1 MPAATRNPLTEF
13 LFRHHPAIYRRTG
26 GKIGG
31 KIGNAPVLLLNTIGR
46 KTGQPRSNCLMCV
59 ERENGWAIA
68 ASWAG
73 EPKHPIWYLNLMAAP
88 DTNIEWQGK
97 IEPVR
102 ARLLQGEERD
112 QVWQEIVAQDE
123 GFSVYE
129 ERTSGVR
136 EIPVVLL
143 EKRPARILYGMNCS
157 YFTGKLEA
165 YFQTKGIPFEFRE
178 MNRAEFINCGK
189 ETGVMQFPCVKEPD
203 GTWLTD
209 TTKIIEHFEGL
220 ASGRPVTP
228 SDPVAGFCS
237 RMFEDLFDEWYWR
250 PALYYRWAHADD
262 ARLMST
268 ELARQLLRDVP
279 APLFLSRLFILLR
292 QRQVYMKKD
301 GVTKSTAPLIEAQ
314 YLASLTELNKILA
327 KRPYLF
333 GEVPC
338 EADFGLFGPFFR
350 HFFCDPTS
358 GRLMRNQAPNLLHWV
373 TRLWSTRP
381 SDIAD
386 KNSISEIPDDLDY
399 FFDMISDDYLPYL
412 KANADAVAQGDA
424 NVGYRAQ
431 NADWEVPVAPYR
443 ARCLNDLKQGYL
455 ALDEQAQMKVAEL
468 LSASAITI
476 LKMPLTKIIDET
488 RIVGRLGLRT

>member
-1 MPAATRNPLTEF
+1 
-13 LFRHHPAIYRRTG
+13 
-26 GKIGG
+26 
-31 KIGNAPVLLLNTIGR
+31 
-46 KTGQPRSNCLMCV
+46 
-59 ERENGWAIA
+59 
-68 ASWAG
+68 
-73 EPKHPIWYLNLMAAP
+73 
-88 DTNIEWQGK
+88 
-97 IEPVR
+97 
-102 ARLLQGEERD
+102 
-112 QVWQEIVAQDE
+112 
-123 GFSVYE
+123 
-129 ERTSGVR
+129 
-136 EIPVVLL
+136 
-143 EKRPARILYGMNCS
+143 
-157 YFTGKLEA
+157 
-165 YFQTKGIPFEFRE
+165 
-178 MNRAEFINCGK
+178 
-189 ETGVMQFPCVKEPD
+189 
-203 GTWLTD
+203 
-209 TTKIIEHFEGL
+209 
-220 ASGRPVTP
+220 
-228 SDPVAGFCS
+228 
-237 RMFEDLFDEWYWR
+237 MFEDLFDEWYWR